1 MGISWVKVLSKLQLK
16 RIRKTLENLELRHT
30 FFGPWGLRDDF
41 LRFPCTNL
49 RFWKIKLSLD

>member
-16 RIRKTLENLELRHT
+16 RIRKTIENLELRHT

-49 RFWKIKLSLD
+49 RF